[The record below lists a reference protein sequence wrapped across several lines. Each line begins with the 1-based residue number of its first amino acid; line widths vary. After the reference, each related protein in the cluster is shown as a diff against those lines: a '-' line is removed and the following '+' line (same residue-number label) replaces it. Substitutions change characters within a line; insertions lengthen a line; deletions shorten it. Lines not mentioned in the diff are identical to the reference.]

1 MNVAETAKL
10 IGQVLILF
18 PNANIEPSKLT
29 IDMWHAVLKDSDFEQ
44 SSQKLIE
51 YAQEGK
57 PFAPSPGQLF
67 IKKDPYDPLYDHE
80 VSKKYLAKLEDM
92 NKAAERMTPEQKEN
106 VAHAKRSIEQ
116 LLNIK
121 SSNL

>member
-1 MNVAETAKL
+1 MDKLQVLDLLEKVAIYYPHASAVTEDTLTAWHIIFEECDANQVNEKL
-10 IGQVLILF
+10 IAYVKSG
-18 PNANIEPSKLT
+18 SK
-29 IDMWHAVLKDSDFEQ
+29 
-44 SSQKLIE
+44 
-51 YAQEGK
+51 
-57 PFAPSPGQLF
+57 FAPSPGELY